1 MIISIDFDD
10 TFTSDPQAW
19 SNVVN
24 ALVASGHEVVCISGR
39 TDDEVN
45 RDDLRH
51 ALPDSIERIYLCGS
65 VGKKYYAEKNAIP
78 VDVWIDDSP
87 TRIVQAKQRFVPH
100 RYVRRAR

>member
-1 MIISIDFDD
+1 MIISLDFDD

-19 SNVVN
+19 SNVVD

-39 TDDEVN
+39 SDDDAN
-45 RDDLRH
+45 RAELRQ
-51 ALPDSIERIYLCGS
+51 ALPDSVERIYLCGS
-65 VGKKYYAEKNAIP
+65 VSKKHYSEKNAIQ

-87 TRIVQAKQRFVPH
+87 SRIVQAKQRFVPQ